1 MEQRQY
7 EIECVRCGETKLEFL
22 TEAEARVTSDGI
34 GPAYRH
40 CERCGKVTGWIKA
53 RSTQAEREEAGS
65 GVSAQAAGMLV
76 PRGEERMAT
85 SSERDEV
92 NAILRSSDGL

>member
-1 MEQRQY
+1 MEQQH

-22 TEAEARVTSDGI
+22 TEEEAKVTSDGI

-40 CERCGKVTGWIKA
+40 CERCGKVTGWIQA
-53 RSTQAEREEAGS
+53 RSKYAEREEAGS
-65 GVSAQAAGMLV
+65 GRSDQFAGKMI
-76 PRGEERMAT
+76 PSGEERIAT

-92 NAILRSSDGL
+92 NAILRGPDGL